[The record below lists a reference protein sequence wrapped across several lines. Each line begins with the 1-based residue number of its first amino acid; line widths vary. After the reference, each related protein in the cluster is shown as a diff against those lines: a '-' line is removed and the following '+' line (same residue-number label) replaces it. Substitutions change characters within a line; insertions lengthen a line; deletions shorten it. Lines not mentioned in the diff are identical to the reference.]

1 MKRNSMIPITKTD
14 LNEIYNTPIK
24 TKKKIIESP
33 EKKNKKIEKEKII
46 EIIKKKVKNMILL
59 I

>member
-24 TKKKIIESP
+24 TKKKI
-33 EKKNKKIEKEKII
+33 KRKKKI
-46 EIIKKKVKNMILL
+46 IK
-59 I
+59 

>member
-33 EKKNKKIEKEKII
+33 EKKK
-46 EIIKKKVKNMILL
+46 
-59 I
+59 

>member
-14 LNEIYNTPIK
+14 INEIYNTQIK

-33 EKKNKKIEKEKII
+33 EKKIKRKKK
-46 EIIKKKVKNMILL
+46 IIKKKI
-59 I
+59 